1 MGRSLRKGPF
11 VAYHLLK
18 KVNEMNKNDKKLVIQ
33 TWSRASTI
41 IPSMVGHTIAV
52 YNGRQHVPVF
62 ISETIV
68 GHKLGEFAPTRT
80 FRSHVKS
87 DKKAKR

>member
-1 MGRSLRKGPF
+1 MGRSVSKGPYI
-11 VAYHLLK
+11 AYHLLTKIK
-18 KVNEMNKNDKKLVIQ
+18 KMDEKGSKETIK

-41 IPSMVGHTIAV
+41 LPSMVGHTIAV
-52 YNGRQHVPVF
+52 YNGQQHIPVF
-62 ISETIV
+62 VSDQIV